1 MLLAS
6 PQGVVALVSQVS
18 ASLIALYVPNI
29 RCLLWVL
36 SCIPA
41 LVGVIIVRGSMTLF
55 SVEHIFFCQL
65 IGLQFTDS
73 DQVVDVSKHRI
84 FALIGLYLMG
94 FYNVSWILA
103 MSLISSNTAGATKK
117 SLGSVSIGIFYG
129 SVNPFLP
136 FHCLGASGSVV

>member
-41 LVGVIIVRGSMTLF
+41 LVGVIIVRGSLTL
-55 SVEHIFFCQL
+55 
-65 IGLQFTDS
+65 
-73 DQVVDVSKHRI
+73 VSIQK
-84 FALIGLYLMG
+84 
-94 FYNVSWILA
+94 SS
-103 MSLISSNTAGATKK
+103 SLID
-117 SLGSVSIGIFYG
+117 
-129 SVNPFLP
+129 
-136 FHCLGASGSVV
+136 